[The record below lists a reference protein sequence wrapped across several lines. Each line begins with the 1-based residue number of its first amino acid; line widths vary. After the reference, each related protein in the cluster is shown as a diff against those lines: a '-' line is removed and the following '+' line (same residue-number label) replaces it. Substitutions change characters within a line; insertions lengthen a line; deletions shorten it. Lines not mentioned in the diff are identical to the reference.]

1 MQVPSVNNI
10 VEICVPLI
18 IILLGTAY
26 PIILNNISNIGE
38 KYNSKYI
45 IALFKQERFFNQ
57 NSFQWI
63 LYLSL
68 FLLFFLIFKFEPL
81 PNWDCWFVNNSANI
95 LAFFVTTL
103 LLVTFFV
110 WIKKISI
117 YNSNIDNL
125 LDYII
130 KRYESSNGKTKEYAF
145 MSINDIA
152 IYAVN
157 TKDIDLQSK
166 LLKFYFNYVIKYRK
180 EYNNTDKELNYG
192 ID

>member
-1 MQVPSVNNI
+1 M
-10 VEICVPLI
+10 
-18 IILLGTAY
+18 
-26 PIILNNISNIGE
+26 
-38 KYNSKYI
+38 
-45 IALFKQERFFNQ
+45 
-57 NSFQWI
+57 
-63 LYLSL
+63 
-68 FLLFFLIFKFEPL
+68 
-81 PNWDCWFVNNSANI
+81 D
-95 LAFFVTTL
+95 
-103 LLVTFFV
+103 
-110 WIKKISI
+110 KKISI

-180 EYNNTDKELNYG
+180 EYNNTDKELNNEILTKSKILNFYSKHREKYNNT
-192 ID
+192 DKELKPVVHFK

>member
-26 PIILNNISNIGE
+26 PIILNNVSNIGE

-45 IALFKQERFFNQ
+45 IALFKQERFINQ

-68 FLLFFLIFKFEPL
+68 FLLIFLIFKFEPL
-81 PNWDCWFVNNSANI
+81 PNWDCWCVNNSADI

-117 YNSNIDNL
+117 YNSNIDSL

-152 IYAVN
+152 I
-157 TKDIDLQSK
+157 
-166 LLKFYFNYVIKYRK
+166 RC
-180 EYNNTDKELNYG
+180 
-192 ID
+192 